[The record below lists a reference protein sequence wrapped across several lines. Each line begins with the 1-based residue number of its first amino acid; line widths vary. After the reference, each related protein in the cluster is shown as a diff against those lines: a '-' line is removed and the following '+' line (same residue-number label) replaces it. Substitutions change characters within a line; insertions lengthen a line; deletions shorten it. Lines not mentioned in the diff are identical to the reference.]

1 MSSFAQPGLQ
11 SLLLCSDDSVVRV
24 LRRVLTDLEIGVDH
38 CTDVDSAIQRLTRQR
53 FEAVIVDCTTQ
64 EIAAKILKGTHS
76 APANKRAIA
85 VAIIDGQSALKSA
98 FQLGAHFVLFKP
110 ISLERTK
117 ASFRSVRA
125 LMKRERRRHSRIP
138 VELTVKLHSEHPSR
152 TVEVETAD
160 LSENGFAIKSRSKL
174 PPAFRV
180 RFTLPGV
187 GSEIDCRGEV
197 AWQGNDL
204 QGVRFCDLSDDQ
216 GSRIKS
222 WIFRQLQ
229 GGDPD
234 DPPVSCRLT
243 DLSLNACY
251 LETESPFPV
260 RTRLQIVM
268 KVREA
273 ELPVEGM
280 VRVMHPGAGIGVQ
293 FTRQNAEEKKR
304 VEEFINTLV
313 NSGGAVPEIEVRPDA
328 IDNSPSAFSAAH
340 IDAEHDPLLS
350 LFQIGSD
357 LPPNEF
363 HAELRKQRGAT
374 EQVGI

>member
-24 LRRVLTDLEIGVDH
+24 LRRVLTDLEIGVEH
-38 CTDVDSAIQRLTRQR
+38 CTDLDSAIQKLTRQR

-98 FQLGAHFVLFKP
+98 FELGAHFVLFKP

-138 VELTVKLHSEHPSR
+138 VELSVKLHTENPSR
-152 TVEVETAD
+152 TVEVVTAD
-160 LSENGFAIKSRSKL
+160 LSENGIAIKGKSKL
-174 PPAFRV
+174 PPSFRV
-180 RFTLPGV
+180 RFMLPG
-187 GSEIDCRGEV
+187 SANEIDCRGEV
-197 AWQGNDL
+197 AWDGNEL
-204 QGVRFCDLSDDQ
+204 QGVRFCDLPEDQ
-216 GSRIKS
+216 SSRLKS

-229 GGDPD
+229 GGDAD
-234 DPPVSCRLT
+234 DPPVKCRLT

-268 KVREA
+268 KVREL

-280 VRVMHPGAGIGVQ
+280 VRVMHPGAGMGVQ
-293 FTRQNAEEKKR
+293 FTRQTDAEKKK
-304 VEEFINTLV
+304 VEDFIHTLV
-313 NSGGAVPEIEVRPDA
+313 NSEGAVPEIEVRPDS
-328 IDNSPSAFSAAH
+328 IDNSPSAFSAVRADH
-340 IDAEHDPLLS
+340 EHDPLLS
-350 LFQIGSD
+350 LFHVGSE
-357 LPPNEF
+357 LPPDEF
-363 HAELRKQRGAT
+363 HAELRKQRGVT
-374 EQVGI
+374 EQVGT